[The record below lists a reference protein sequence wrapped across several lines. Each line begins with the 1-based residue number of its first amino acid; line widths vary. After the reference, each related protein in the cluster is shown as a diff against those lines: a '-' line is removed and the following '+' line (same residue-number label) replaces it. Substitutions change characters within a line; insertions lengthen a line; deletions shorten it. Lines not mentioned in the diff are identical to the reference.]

1 MDQEELLRA
10 VLKEKRDE
18 ISREDGLVFYRVHSG
33 CGKCEIEGAEGKNA
47 SPNYQQISAKVA
59 LQEDA
64 FLLPN
69 IPPIVHPSIWS
80 IQIEL
85 FLVHRHHLELKYAIL
100 KGIRRGV
107 KFRHFYEMKTHSS
120 SLSEGFSGEV

>member
-18 ISREDGLVFYRVHSG
+18 ISREDGLVFRRVHSDRR
-33 CGKCEIEGAEGKNA
+33 KREIEGAEGKNA
-47 SPNYQQISAKVA
+47 SPNHQQVSAKVA
-59 LQEDA
+59 LREDA
-64 FLLPN
+64 FLLSD
-69 IPPIVHPSIWS
+69 IPPIVRPFIRS

-100 KGIRRGV
+100 KSIRRGV

-120 SLSEGFSGEV
+120 SPSEGFSGEV